1 MKIVLLRPN
10 YDSHLI
16 TPPLGIGYLSSYLKS
31 KGSDV
36 KIIDGLNRNL
46 SEDEILHECNNAD
59 IIGISIL
66 SAYLPESISIA
77 KKLKLLKK
85 IVVIGGPYVSA
96 MGKGSLLETNADYAI
111 LGEGEISFYE
121 LIEAI
126 SIGKDIDNMPGVLS
140 LKTNHFVSRNF
151 IDNLDTLPFPDWQE
165 MDPRFYKKAPHGGL
179 IKNFPVAPI
188 ISTRGCPCECTFC
201 ASPKLWDRK
210 IRFRSPEN
218 TVNEIEYL
226 VNKFNVKEIHFE
238 DDNLTLKKEHIA
250 GICGLILKKNIKIS
264 WATPNGV
271 RADTLNEE
279 IVKLM
284 KKSGCYFLAFGIE
297 SANSVILRNIKKN
310 TNIDI
315 ISTAINLARK
325 NGIMTQGFFIFG
337 LPGETKESIKETIS
351 FAKKSGLDRAQFLLL
366 DVLPG
371 SYLWDRIQSS
381 RCIDLKAAKSY
392 QDVTWLPDGLN
403 KQILFE
409 AQSKAFKEFFL
420 RPKQIFNIIKYFKLS
435 QLPFVLERLI
445 DYRIIK

>member
-1 MKIVLLRPN
+1 
-10 YDSHLI
+10 
-16 TPPLGIGYLSSYLKS
+16 
-31 KGSDV
+31 
-36 KIIDGLNRNL
+36 
-46 SEDEILHECNNAD
+46 
-59 IIGISIL
+59 
-66 SAYLPESISIA
+66 
-77 KKLKLLKK
+77 
-85 IVVIGGPYVSA
+85 
-96 MGKGSLLETNADYAI
+96 
-111 LGEGEISFYE
+111 
-121 LIEAI
+121 
-126 SIGKDIDNMPGVLS
+126 
-140 LKTNHFVSRNF
+140 
-151 IDNLDTLPFPDWQE
+151 
-165 MDPRFYKKAPHGGL
+165 
-179 IKNFPVAPI
+179 
-188 ISTRGCPCECTFC
+188 
-201 ASPKLWDRK
+201 
-210 IRFRSPEN
+210 
-218 TVNEIEYL
+218 
-226 VNKFNVKEIHFE
+226 
-238 DDNLTLKKEHIA
+238 
-250 GICGLILKKNIKIS
+250 
-264 WATPNGV
+264 
-271 RADTLNEE
+271 
-279 IVKLM
+279 M